1 MQPSNVAEE
10 SIREPL
16 DGSSTGATQT
26 RRQLRLFE
34 HGQRNTGLS
43 ITGTW
48 PRPAIV
54 IDDALYQPFRLR

>member
-1 MQPSNVAEE
+1 MQSFNGAEE
-10 SIREPL
+10 STRDPL
-16 DGSSTGATQT
+16 DEPASGSSQT

-34 HGQRNTGLS
+34 HGRRDTSLS